1 MESATIQIHCR
12 TWLRKVKLNCACCN
26 GIAKR
31 RGFYRN
37 KNFNVQRYEC
47 LKCDMSFSEKQP
59 LDGIRIDHGKA
70 VQVVEML
77 AETMGVRAAARLTRL
92 DKNTILNI
100 LETAGE
106 HCARLLDAK
115 VRNLTVPIVQADEV
129 YSYVGC
135 QPHIADEDDAERGDF
150 WTFLS
155 VAKYE
160 KLIINYRVSK
170 RTGEDAA
177 AFLTDLRSRMDMR
190 FQFTTDGFRGYCSH
204 QSSAGN
210 VEDILGDVCDY
221 ATETKRFKK
230 DPEFTGR
237 RTFFA
242 PYLVGVTRKVRFG
255 NPLMSEATT
264 CHAER
269 TNLTLRTLTRR
280 FVRRTINFSKKLDNH
295 RHAVALFVAVFNFC
309 RVHKSLD
316 GKTPAMAARLTDHKW
331 TVEELLSAQI

>member
-1 MESATIQIHCR
+1 
-12 TWLRKVKLNCACCN
+12 
-26 GIAKR
+26 
-31 RGFYRN
+31 
-37 KNFNVQRYEC
+37 
-47 LKCDMSFSEKQP
+47 
-59 LDGIRIDHGKA
+59 
-70 VQVVEML
+70 ML
-77 AETMGVRAAARLTRL
+77 AETMGIRAISRLTAL
-92 DKNTILNI
+92 DQETVLRI
-100 LETAGE
+100 LESAGD

-170 RTGEDAA
+170 RTGEDTA

-190 FQFTTDGFRGYCSH
+190 FMFVTDGFRGYCSH

-237 RTFFA
+237 RMFFA

-280 FVRRTINFSKKLDNH
+280 FVRRTINFSKKLENH

-309 RVHKSLD
+309 RAHKSLE

-331 TVEELLSAQI
+331 TVEELLSTQI